1 MIMDSY
7 DMISTSA
14 IFDCGYM
21 ANDITFPGEVRN
33 VDSYE
38 DLQELASPFCLS
50 RQISVSR
57 EECPGGFSLFASRK
71 SSIDISCYVEPKE
84 EKESPVNFVI
94 TGYDEEV
101 PAFELPPC
109 AEPRSLDELL
119 REKMKSLKAEECR
132 RRRKVRMEIL
142 KSKRQRGLIT
152 YNSQVRYQQRSEQA
166 ARRTRSC
173 GRFVSELHYIDA

>member
-1 MIMDSY
+1 M
-7 DMISTSA
+7 
-14 IFDCGYM
+14 
-21 ANDITFPGEVRN
+21 
-33 VDSYE
+33 
-38 DLQELASPFCLS
+38 
-50 RQISVSR
+50 
-57 EECPGGFSLFASRK
+57 
-71 SSIDISCYVEPKE
+71 EPKE

-119 REKMKSLKAEECR
+119 REKMISLKAEECR